1 MTLVLNN
8 AKVFRSGVFS
18 RSSVSISLGNG
29 VSRGGTI
36 STMDASSF
44 VILPGF
50 VDVHV
55 HLREPGFSY
64 KETIRTGSLA
74 AAHGG
79 YTTVCAMPNLNPVP
93 DSMET
98 LQPELDAIQKDAV
111 IQVLP
116 YGAIT
121 KGEQGGELADLDA
134 MAPYVVAFSDD
145 GKGVQDRDMMRR
157 AMMEAKRLGK
167 LIVAHCEDNSLLRGG
182 YIHDGAYA
190 KAHGHRGICSES
202 EWRPIQRDLELVRET
217 GCGYHV
223 CHISTKE
230 SVDMI
235 RKAKAEGLNVTCETG
250 PHYLLLDDSCLQED
264 GCFKMNPPLRDKA
277 DREALLEGLADG
289 TIDMIATDHAPHSAE
304 EKSRGLEK
312 SAMGIVGLETAF
324 PLLYKYLVL
333 KGVITLE
340 KLVALMSANPRRI
353 FALEGGVEEGDAADF
368 TVLDL
373 GAEYAVDPGTFL
385 SKGRATPFAGWKVQG
400 RAVLTVVGGKEVY
413 DDNYESNR

>member
-1 MTLVLNN
+1 MTVTVILKD
-8 AKVFRSGVFS
+8 AQVFHRGAFSGGDV
-18 RSSVSISLGNG
+18 SVSFGDCVFCKDIVFPSSLN
-29 VSRGGTI
+29 V
-36 STMDASSF
+36 SSF
-44 VILPGF
+44 TILPGF

-64 KETIRTGSLA
+64 KETIRTGTLA

-79 YTTVCAMPNLNPVP
+79 YTAVCAMPNLNPVP

-98 LQPELDAIQKDAV
+98 LQMELDAIQKDAV
-111 IQVLP
+111 IRVLP

-121 KGEQGGELADLDA
+121 KGEQGRELADLDA

-157 AMMEAKRLGK
+157 AMLEAKRLGK

-190 KAHGHRGICSES
+190 RAHGHRGICSES

-230 SVDMI
+230 SVALI
-235 RKAKAEGLNVTCETG
+235 RRAKAEGLNVTCETG

-264 GCFKMNPPLRDKA
+264 GRFKMNPPLRTEA
-277 DREALLEGLADG
+277 DRQKIIEGLIDG
-289 TIDMIATDHAPHSAE
+289 TIDLIATDHAPHSAE
-304 EKSRGLEK
+304 EKSKPVTEAP
-312 SAMGIVGLETAF
+312 SGIIGLETSLA
-324 PLLYKYLVL
+324 LGITSLVKPGHL
-333 KGVITLE
+333 SMLELLE
-340 KLVALMSANPRRI
+340 KMTINPARLYHMPYGTI
-353 FALEGGVEEGDAADF
+353 SEGAAADF
-368 TVLDL
+368 VIFDPDEKWVPC
-373 GAEYAVDPGTFL
+373 EYA
-385 SKGRATPFAGWKVQG
+385 SKSSNTPFTGMELTGKVKY
-400 RAVLTVVGGKEVY
+400 TVCGGNVIYSDK
-413 DDNYESNR
+413 

>member
-8 AKVFRSGVFS
+8 AQVFRSGVFS
-18 RSSVSISLGNG
+18 RNDVSVSLGGG
-29 VSRGGTI
+29 VSRAV
-36 STMDASSF
+36 SPVCVDASSF
-44 VILPGF
+44 VVLPGF

-64 KETIRTGSLA
+64 KETIRSGSLA

-93 DSMET
+93 DSMEH
-98 LQPELDAIQKDAV
+98 LQPELDAIRRDAV
-111 IQVLP
+111 IRVLP

-121 KGEQGGELADLDA
+121 EGEKGEKLADLDA

-145 GKGVQDRDMMRR
+145 GKGVQDREMMRA
-157 AMMEAKRLGK
+157 AMLKAKQLGR
-167 LIVAHCEDNSLLRGG
+167 LIVAHCEDNSLLHGG

-190 KAHGHRGICSES
+190 RTHGHRGICSES

-230 SVDMI
+230 SVDLI
-235 RKAKAEGLNVTCETG
+235 RKAKAEGLDVTCETG

-304 EKSRGLEK
+304 EKGRGLEK

-324 PLLYKYLVL
+324 PLLYTELVEP
-333 KGVITLE
+333 GVISME
-340 KLVALMSANPRRI
+340 RLMELLHDAPCRRFNSPTDTGFTVFDLNDTYRI
-353 FALEGGVEEGDAADF
+353 DPADF
-368 TVLDL
+368 
-373 GAEYAVDPGTFL
+373 L
-385 SKGRATPFAGWKVQG
+385 SMGKATPFTGWEVQG
-400 RAVLTVVGGKEVY
+400 RCLLTAAGETAVWY
-413 DDNYESNR
+413 DADRLLKGE

>member
-8 AKVFRSGVFS
+8 AQVFRSGVFS

-111 IQVLP
+111 IRVLP

-145 GKGVQDRDMMRR
+145 GKGVQDRDMMCR
-157 AMMEAKRLGK
+157 AMLEAKRLGK

-202 EWRPIQRDLELVRET
+202 EWGPIARDLELAAKT

-223 CHISTKE
+223 CHISTRQ
-230 SVDMI
+230 SVDLI
-235 RKAKAEGLNVTCETG
+235 RQAKKSGVDVTCETG
-250 PHYLLLDDSCLQED
+250 PHYLTMDDSLLQED
-264 GCFKMNPPLRDKA
+264 GRFKMNPPLRSPE
-277 DREALLEGLADG
+277 DREALLEGLLDG
-289 TIDMIATDHAPHSAE
+289 TVDMIATDHAPHSAE
-304 EKSRGLEK
+304 EKARGLEK
-312 SAMGIVGLETAF
+312 SAFGVVGLETAF
-324 PLLYKYLVL
+324 PILYTYLVRTGFL
-333 KGVITLE
+333 TPEALID
-340 KLVALMSANPRRI
+340 KLVWNPRKR
-353 FALEGGVEEGDAADF
+353 FAIPMGNDFSVWDLDAQYAIDPADF
-368 TVLDL
+368 
-373 GAEYAVDPGTFL
+373 L
-385 SKGRATPFAGWKVQG
+385 SQGKATPFAGWNVHGKCMATFHDGQ
-400 RAVLTVVGGKEVY
+400 AVYLAK
-413 DDNYESNR
+413 